1 MTAVLVKL
9 NRLQY
14 EFRSFCNGEAED
26 SVLLDYDIA
35 SFWNSILLSF
45 SGVFKM
51 KALCSFLT
59 SGSDY
64 TGTQHHIPDQQN
76 PLG

>member
-45 SGVFKM
+45 SGVFKSWIHLGPYEDESIM
-51 KALCSFLT
+51 FLL
-59 SGSDY
+59 D
-64 TGTQHHIPDQQN
+64 IRV
-76 PLG
+76 